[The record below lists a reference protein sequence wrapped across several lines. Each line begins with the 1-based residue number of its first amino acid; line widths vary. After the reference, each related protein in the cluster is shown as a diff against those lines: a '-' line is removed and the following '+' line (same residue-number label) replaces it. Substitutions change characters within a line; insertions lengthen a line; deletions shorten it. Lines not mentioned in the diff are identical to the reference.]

1 MLIIAPSA
9 KDIGSSSDDDDLEI
23 GHEGIVNN
31 LQKSKVTYKL
41 ADESD
46 EVVVKKLSR
55 SLLKKNEFFTTQR
68 KMDAMQGK
76 TLQLQRE
83 YANI

>member
-1 MLIIAPSA
+1 MMAPSA
-9 KDIGSSSDDDDLEI
+9 QDIDSSSEDDDLEI
-23 GHEGIVNN
+23 GHEGFVNN

-41 ADESD
+41 ADELD
-46 EVVVKKLSR
+46 QAVVKKLSK